1 MLSEIEITYFRC
13 RIDDGLRE
21 GQPTA
26 WQRQFL
32 ADMRGIIDRY
42 GTKDPALRKTTGDAD
57 AADEAQG
64 NGRWEC
70 HSYAV
75 VSTQ

>member
-1 MLSEIEITYFRC
+1 MLSEIEITYFRS

-21 GQPTA
+21 GQPSA

-42 GTKDPALRKTTGDAD
+42 GTKTRLSEKQLVMLTRLTRLKGTAD
-57 AADEAQG
+57 ASVIPMQ
-64 NGRWEC
+64 
-70 HSYAV
+70 
-75 VSTQ
+75 

>member
-13 RIDDGLRE
+13 RIDEGLRE

-32 ADMRGIIDRY
+32 ADIRGIIDRY
-42 GTKDPALRKTTGDAD
+42 GTKTRLSEKQLVMLTRLTRLKGTAD
-57 AADEAQG
+57 ASVIPMQ
-64 NGRWEC
+64 
-70 HSYAV
+70 
-75 VSTQ
+75 

>member
-42 GTKDPALRKTTGDAD
+42 GTKTRLSEKQLVMLTRLTRLKGTAD
-57 AADEAQG
+57 GSVILMQ
-64 NGRWEC
+64 
-70 HSYAV
+70 
-75 VSTQ
+75 